1 MTINIALV
9 TSGAVVFGCDSISSE
24 TDYFLRPLDYVVK
37 DEGGNF
43 VFDED
48 GRVTAKF
55 SLDRLQNVVTNSFGG
70 VTKMFSISHGGVE
83 AAAVTSGLATI
94 GGKTISALAD
104 EYCAQDPAA
113 ETLAQVAEDFL
124 AFMRRKYG
132 EVIPLEYQY
141 VPEIEFL
148 IGGYESASPF
158 SGLYRI
164 RVRENTCV
172 PVYVKG
178 NTGVGWSGQSDGVE
192 RLIFGIDGQ
201 LRSQI
206 MLAVNETLDKFQRE
220 SNENF
225 ARILRELMAAAD
237 LNEIPEGVNTDLVAK
252 PAFVLAT
259 GSFQLDIDYAN
270 LPLQDAVDFVS
281 YLVNLQSGRAKFAR
295 GVATVGGRTHIG
307 VVTRSNRLRML
318 SEPELV
324 HRNVGFGND
333 Q

>member
-9 TSGAVVFGCDSISSE
+9 TGEAVVLGCDSISSE
-24 TDYFLRPLDYVVK
+24 TDLFLRPLDFLVK
-37 DEGGNF
+37 DEKGQFAVDEQGN
-43 VFDED
+43 
-48 GRVTAKF
+48 VTAKF
-55 SLDRLQNVVTNSFGG
+55 SLDKLQTVVTNSFGG

-83 AAAVTSGLATI
+83 AAAVTSGLATV

-104 EYCAQDPAA
+104 EYCADDPAA
-113 ETLAQVAEDFL
+113 ETLEQVAADFL
-124 AFMRRKYG
+124 AFVRRKYA
-132 EVIPLEYQY
+132 EVMPLELPFA
-141 VPEIEFL
+141 PEIEFL
-148 IGGYESASPF
+148 IGGYDSSSPF
-158 SGLYRI
+158 PGLYRV
-164 RVRENTCV
+164 RVKENTCSA
-172 PVYVKG
+172 VYPRG
-178 NTGVGWSGQSDGVE
+178 GTGIAWAGQSDGVE

-225 ARILRELMAAAD
+225 ARILRELMAAAN
-237 LNEIPEGVNTDLVAK
+237 LNEIPDGVNTDLVPK

-281 YLVNLQSGRAKFAR
+281 YLVNLQSGRAKFSR

-307 VVTRSNRLRML
+307 VITRNHRLEML

-333 Q
+333 